1 MINNKQHNINKNGHR
16 IFFILILCLFGFCLV
31 QAMQAPRKKHK
42 KRPKGER
49 VYLLHA
55 DELRYDMFGRNPD
68 AQIVKG
74 KVSFMHQGGH
84 LTCDSA
90 YFYQGTNSVKAFGH
104 VHYRQGDT
112 LSLTCERAEYDG
124 MMQMMHARRNVV
136 LHHRRQTLKTDS
148 LDFDRLYNM
157 ANFFDGGTL
166 IDGKDRLVS
175 DWGEYHTETRE
186 AKFVFNVKLRSG
198 KDVVTT
204 DTLYY
209 DVPTSTAHMVGPSK
223 IVSGSSVVHTAD
235 GYYDTKTDKAKLFGR
250 STLVDKDKS
259 ITGDSLYYVKNGES
273 TGYGNVVYVDKKNKN
288 SLTCNYL
295 RYNEKTGMGF
305 ATKRPVAIDYS
316 QKDTL
321 WMHSD
326 TMRIYTF
333 NINTD
338 SVYRKVHAYPHV
350 RAFRNDMQAICD
362 SLVFN
367 SKDSCMTMYKDPVIW
382 NANRQMLGEEIRAYM
397 ADSTIRFAHVIGQA
411 LSIEQMPDSVHY
423 NQITS
428 SEMKSYFEKGEM
440 KMTEAIGNVQTVYYM
455 TNDKDSSLVGL
466 NYLETDT
473 MRMYLGAARK
483 LDKIWTNKFTS
494 TMYPITQ
501 VPPAKYKLPNFAW
514 FEDLR
519 PKDKN
524 DIFVWRGKSSG
535 TELKSIKRHEAP
547 LQSLKKESLKKDK
560 EKDEAET
567 ASGKT
572 DKEAS
577 KTAPKKTD
585 KEASKTAPKKTVR
598 AASRKI
604 SKVAPKV
611 TKKNKRK

>member
-42 KRPKGER
+42 KRPEGER

-326 TMRIYTF
+326 TMRIYTYH
-333 NINTD
+333 INTD

-411 LSIEQMPDSVHY
+411 LAIEQMPDSVHY

-519 PKDKN
+519 PTDKN

-547 LQSLKKESLKKDK
+547 LQSLKKEPLKEDK
-560 EKDEAET
+560 EKAEAET

-577 KTAPKKTD
+577 KS
-585 KEASKTAPKKTVR
+585 ASKTAPKKTVR

>member
-31 QAMQAPRKKHK
+31 QAMQAPKKKTK
-42 KRPKGER
+42 KRPEGER

-223 IVSGSSVVHTAD
+223 IVSGSSVVNTAD

-259 ITGDSLYYVKNGES
+259 ITGDSLYYVKDGES

-519 PKDKN
+519 PTDKN

-547 LQSLKKESLKKDK
+547 LQSLKKEPLKEDK
-560 EKDEAET
+560 EKAEAET

-577 KTAPKKTD
+577 KS
-585 KEASKTAPKKTVR
+585 ASKTAPKKTVR

>member
-42 KRPKGER
+42 KRPEGER

-288 SLTCNYL
+288 SLICNYL

-519 PKDKN
+519 PTDKN

-547 LQSLKKESLKKDK
+547 LQSLKKESLKEDK
-560 EKDEAET
+560 EKAEAET

-577 KTAPKKTD
+577 KSA
-585 KEASKTAPKKTVR
+585 AKTAPKKAVR
-598 AASRKI
+598 AASRKN

>member
-42 KRPKGER
+42 KRPEGER

-295 RYNEKTGMGF
+295 RYNEKTGKGF

-547 LQSLKKESLKKDK
+547 LQSLKKEPLKEDK
-560 EKDEAET
+560 EKAEAET

-577 KTAPKKTD
+577 KS
-585 KEASKTAPKKTVR
+585 ASKTAPKKAVR
-598 AASRKI
+598 AASRKT

>member
-42 KRPKGER
+42 KRPEGER

-223 IVSGSSVVHTAD
+223 IVSGSSVVNTAD

-259 ITGDSLYYVKNGES
+259 ITGDSLYYVKDGES

-326 TMRIYTF
+326 TMRIYTYH
-333 NINTD
+333 INTD

-519 PKDKN
+519 PTDKN

-547 LQSLKKESLKKDK
+547 LQSLKKEPLKEDK
-560 EKDEAET
+560 EKAET

-572 DKEAS
+572 DKV
-577 KTAPKKTD
+577 T
-585 KEASKTAPKKTVR
+585 
-598 AASRKI
+598 
-604 SKVAPKV
+604 PKV

>member
-42 KRPKGER
+42 KRPEGER

-175 DWGEYHTETRE
+175 DWGEYHTEPRE

-519 PKDKN
+519 PTDKN

-547 LQSLKKESLKKDK
+547 LQSLKKEPLKEDK
-560 EKDEAET
+560 EKAEAET

-577 KTAPKKTD
+577 KSA
-585 KEASKTAPKKTVR
+585 AKTAPKKAVR
-598 AASRKI
+598 AASRKN

>member
-1 MINNKQHNINKNGHR
+1 MISNKDYNYKNGHR
-16 IFFILILCLFGFCLV
+16 IFFIGILCLFGFCLV
-31 QAMQAPRKKHK
+31 QAMQAPRKHTK
-42 KRPKGER
+42 KRPQGER

-55 DELRYDMFGRNPD
+55 DELRYDMYGKNPD

-74 KVSFMHQGGH
+74 KVSFLHQGGR

-90 YFYQGTNSVKAFGH
+90 YFYQGSNSVKAFGH

-124 MMQMMHARRNVV
+124 QMQMMRARKNVV
-136 LHHRRQTLKTDS
+136 LHHRRQTLLTDS

-166 IDGKDRLVS
+166 IDGKDRLVA

-186 AKFVFNVKLRSG
+186 AKFVYNVKLRSG

-209 DVPTSTAHMVGPSK
+209 DVRKSKAHMVGPSK
-223 IVSGSSVVHTAD
+223 IVSGTSVVKTEN
-235 GYYDTKTDKAKLFGR
+235 GYYDTKTDRAQLYGR
-250 STLVDKDKS
+250 STLTDKDKT
-259 ITGDSLYYVKNGES
+259 ITGDSLYYVKDGES

-295 RYNEKTGMGF
+295 RYNEKTGKGF
-305 ATKRPVAIDYS
+305 ATRNPVAIDYS

-321 WMHSD
+321 WVHSD

-333 NINTD
+333 NVNTD
-338 SVYRKVHAYPHV
+338 SVYRKVHAYHKV
-350 RAFRNDMQAICD
+350 RAYRVDVQAVCD

-367 SKDSCMTMYKDPVIW
+367 SKDSCMTMYKDPITW
-382 NANRQMLGEEIRAYM
+382 NGNRQLLGEQIKAYM
-397 ADSTIRFAHVIGQA
+397 NDSTIRFAHVIGQA
-411 LSIEQMPDSVHY
+411 LSVEQLPDSVHY
-423 NQITS
+423 NQVAS
-428 SEMKSYFEKGEM
+428 QEMKAYFEQGEI
-440 KMTEAIGNVQTVYYM
+440 KKSEAIGNVQTVYYV

-473 MRMYLGAARK
+473 MRMFVGAQRK

-494 TMYPITQ
+494 TMYPLTQ
-501 VPPAKYKLPNFAW
+501 TPPSKYKLPSFAW
-514 FEDLR
+514 FDDIR

-524 DIFVWRGKSSG
+524 DIFVWKAKAKGS
-535 TELKSIKRHEAP
+535 ELKAIKRHQAP
-547 LQSLKKESLKKDK
+547 LQ
-560 EKDEAET
+560 T
-567 ASGKT
+567 
-572 DKEAS
+572 
-577 KTAPKKTD
+577 
-585 KEASKTAPKKTVR
+585 
-598 AASRKI
+598 I
-604 SKVAPKV
+604 SK
-611 TKKNKRK
+611 

>member
-42 KRPKGER
+42 KRPEGER

-55 DELRYDMFGRNPD
+55 DELRYDMFGRTPD

-326 TMRIYTF
+326 TMRIYTYH
-333 NINTD
+333 INTD

-382 NANRQMLGEEIRAYM
+382 NANRQMLGEEIRSYM

-519 PKDKN
+519 PTDKN

-547 LQSLKKESLKKDK
+547 LQSLKKEPLKEDK
-560 EKDEAET
+560 EKAEAET

-577 KTAPKKTD
+577 KS
-585 KEASKTAPKKTVR
+585 ASKTAPKKTVR
-598 AASRKI
+598 AASRKT

>member
-31 QAMQAPRKKHK
+31 QAMQAPKKKTK
-42 KRPKGER
+42 KRPEGER

-223 IVSGSSVVHTAD
+223 IVSGSSVVNTAD

-259 ITGDSLYYVKNGES
+259 ITGDSLYYVKDGES

-519 PKDKN
+519 PTDKN

-547 LQSLKKESLKKDK
+547 LQSLKKEPLKEDK
-560 EKDEAET
+560 EKAEAET

-577 KTAPKKTD
+577 KTAPKKT
-585 KEASKTAPKKTVR
+585 VR
-598 AASRKI
+598 AASRRT

>member
-42 KRPKGER
+42 KRPEGER

-519 PKDKN
+519 PTDKN

-535 TELKSIKRHEAP
+535 TELKSFKRHEAP
-547 LQSLKKESLKKDK
+547 LQSLKKEPLKEDK
-560 EKDEAET
+560 EKAEAET

-577 KTAPKKTD
+577 KS
-585 KEASKTAPKKTVR
+585 ASKTAPKKTVR
-598 AASRKI
+598 AASRKN

>member
-42 KRPKGER
+42 KRPEGER

-326 TMRIYTF
+326 TMRIYTYH
-333 NINTD
+333 INTD

-382 NANRQMLGEEIRAYM
+382 NANRQMLGEEIKAYM

-524 DIFVWRGKSSG
+524 DIFVWRSKSSG

-547 LQSLKKESLKKDK
+547 LQSLKKEPLKEDK
-560 EKDEAET
+560 EKAEAET

-577 KTAPKKTD
+577 KS
-585 KEASKTAPKKTVR
+585 ASKTAPKKTVR
-598 AASRKI
+598 AASRKT

>member
-42 KRPKGER
+42 KRPEGER

-223 IVSGSSVVHTAD
+223 IVSGSSVVNTAD

-259 ITGDSLYYVKNGES
+259 ITGDSLYYVKDGES

-367 SKDSCMTMYKDPVIW
+367 SKDSCMTMYKDPIIW

-519 PKDKN
+519 PTDKN

-547 LQSLKKESLKKDK
+547 LQSLKKEPLKEDK
-560 EKDEAET
+560 EKAEAET

-577 KTAPKKTD
+577 KS
-585 KEASKTAPKKTVR
+585 ASKTAPKKTVR
-598 AASRKI
+598 AASRKT

>member
-42 KRPKGER
+42 KRPEGER

-288 SLTCNYL
+288 TLTCNYL

-326 TMRIYTF
+326 TMRVYTF

-519 PKDKN
+519 PTDKN

-535 TELKSIKRHEAP
+535 TELKSFKRHEAP
-547 LQSLKKESLKKDK
+547 LQSLKKEPLKEDK
-560 EKDEAET
+560 EKAEAET

-577 KTAPKKTD
+577 KS
-585 KEASKTAPKKTVR
+585 ASKTAPKKTVR
-598 AASRKI
+598 AASRKT

>member
-42 KRPKGER
+42 KRPEGER

-235 GYYDTKTDKAKLFGR
+235 GYYDTRTDKAKLFGR

-288 SLTCNYL
+288 TLTCNYL

-547 LQSLKKESLKKDK
+547 LQSLKKESLKEDK
-560 EKDEAET
+560 GKAEAET

-572 DKEAS
+572 DKEVAKSAS
-577 KTAPKKTD
+577 KTAPKK
-585 KEASKTAPKKTVR
+585 AVR
-598 AASRKI
+598 AASRKT

>member
-1 MINNKQHNINKNGHR
+1 MISNKDYNYKNGHR
-16 IFFILILCLFGFCLV
+16 IFFIGILCLFGFCLV
-31 QAMQAPRKKHK
+31 QAMQAPRKHTK
-42 KRPKGER
+42 KRPQGER

-55 DELRYDMFGRNPD
+55 DELRYDMYGKNPD

-74 KVSFMHQGGH
+74 KVSFLHQGGR

-90 YFYQGTNSVKAFGH
+90 YFYQGSNSVKAFGH

-124 MMQMMHARRNVV
+124 QMQMMRARKNVV
-136 LHHRRQTLKTDS
+136 LHHRRQTLLTDS

-166 IDGKDRLVS
+166 IDGKDRLVA

-186 AKFVFNVKLRSG
+186 AKFVYNVKLRSG

-209 DVPTSTAHMVGPSK
+209 DVRKSKAHMVGPSK
-223 IVSGSSVVHTAD
+223 IVSGTSVVKTEN
-235 GYYDTKTDKAKLFGR
+235 GYYDTKTDRAQLYGR
-250 STLVDKDKS
+250 STLTDKDKT
-259 ITGDSLYYVKNGES
+259 ITGDSLYYVKDGES

-295 RYNEKTGMGF
+295 RYNEKTGKGF
-305 ATKRPVAIDYS
+305 ATRNPVAIDYS

-321 WMHSD
+321 WVHSD

-338 SVYRKVHAYPHV
+338 SVYRKVHAYHKV
-350 RAFRNDMQAICD
+350 RAYRLDVQAVCD

-367 SKDSCMTMYKDPVIW
+367 SKDSCMTMYKDPITW
-382 NANRQMLGEEIRAYM
+382 NGNRQLLGEQIKAYM
-397 ADSTIRFAHVIGQA
+397 NDSTIRFAHVIGQA
-411 LSIEQMPDSVHY
+411 LSVEQLPDSVHY
-423 NQITS
+423 NQVAS
-428 SEMKSYFEKGEM
+428 QEMKAYFEQGEI
-440 KMTEAIGNVQTVYYM
+440 KKSEAIGNVQTVYYV

-473 MRMYLGAARK
+473 MRMFVGAQRK

-494 TMYPITQ
+494 TMYPLTQ
-501 VPPAKYKLPNFAW
+501 TPPSKYKLPSFAW
-514 FEDLR
+514 FDDIR

-524 DIFVWRGKSSG
+524 DIFVWKAKAKGS
-535 TELKSIKRHEAP
+535 ELKAIKRHQAP
-547 LQSLKKESLKKDK
+547 LQ
-560 EKDEAET
+560 T
-567 ASGKT
+567 
-572 DKEAS
+572 
-577 KTAPKKTD
+577 
-585 KEASKTAPKKTVR
+585 
-598 AASRKI
+598 I
-604 SKVAPKV
+604 SK
-611 TKKNKRK
+611 

>member
-42 KRPKGER
+42 KRPEGER

-288 SLTCNYL
+288 TLTCNYL

-519 PKDKN
+519 PTDKN

-547 LQSLKKESLKKDK
+547 LQSLKKEPLKEDE
-560 EKDEAET
+560 EKAEAET

-577 KTAPKKTD
+577 K
-585 KEASKTAPKKTVR
+585 SVVKTAPKKAVR
-598 AASRKI
+598 AASRKT

>member
-1 MINNKQHNINKNGHR
+1 
-16 IFFILILCLFGFCLV
+16 
-31 QAMQAPRKKHK
+31 
-42 KRPKGER
+42 
-49 VYLLHA
+49 
-55 DELRYDMFGRNPD
+55 
-68 AQIVKG
+68 
-74 KVSFMHQGGH
+74 
-84 LTCDSA
+84 
-90 YFYQGTNSVKAFGH
+90 
-104 VHYRQGDT
+104 
-112 LSLTCERAEYDG
+112 
-124 MMQMMHARRNVV
+124 
-136 LHHRRQTLKTDS
+136 
-148 LDFDRLYNM
+148 
-157 ANFFDGGTL
+157 
-166 IDGKDRLVS
+166 
-175 DWGEYHTETRE
+175 
-186 AKFVFNVKLRSG
+186 
-198 KDVVTT
+198 
-204 DTLYY
+204 
-209 DVPTSTAHMVGPSK
+209 
-223 IVSGSSVVHTAD
+223 
-235 GYYDTKTDKAKLFGR
+235 
-250 STLVDKDKS
+250 
-259 ITGDSLYYVKNGES
+259 
-273 TGYGNVVYVDKKNKN
+273 
-288 SLTCNYL
+288 
-295 RYNEKTGMGF
+295 
-305 ATKRPVAIDYS
+305 
-316 QKDTL
+316 
-321 WMHSD
+321 MHSD

-560 EKDEAET
+560 EKAEAET
-567 ASGKT
+567 ASG
-572 DKEAS
+572 
-577 KTAPKKTD
+577 KTD

>member
-1 MINNKQHNINKNGHR
+1 MINNKQYNINKNGHR

-42 KRPKGER
+42 KRPEGER

-198 KDVVTT
+198 KNVVTT

-411 LSIEQMPDSVHY
+411 LSIEQMPDSAHY

-519 PKDKN
+519 PTDKN

-547 LQSLKKESLKKDK
+547 LQSLKKESLKEDK
-560 EKDEAET
+560 EKAEAET

-577 KTAPKKTD
+577 KSA
-585 KEASKTAPKKTVR
+585 AKTAPKKAVR
-598 AASRKI
+598 AASRKN

>member
-42 KRPKGER
+42 KRPEGER

-74 KVSFMHQGGH
+74 RVSFMHQGGH

-547 LQSLKKESLKKDK
+547 LQSLKKEPLKEDK
-560 EKDEAET
+560 EKAEAET

-577 KTAPKKTD
+577 KS
-585 KEASKTAPKKTVR
+585 ASKTAPKKTVR

>member
-31 QAMQAPRKKHK
+31 QAMQAPKKKHK
-42 KRPKGER
+42 KRPEGER

-519 PKDKN
+519 PTDKN

-547 LQSLKKESLKKDK
+547 LQSLKKEPLKEDK
-560 EKDEAET
+560 EKAEAET

-577 KTAPKKTD
+577 KS
-585 KEASKTAPKKTVR
+585 ASKTAPKKAVR
-598 AASRKI
+598 AASRKT

>member
-1 MINNKQHNINKNGHR
+1 MINNKQHNINKHGHR

-42 KRPKGER
+42 KRPEGER

-235 GYYDTKTDKAKLFGR
+235 GYYDTRTDKAKLFGR

-519 PKDKN
+519 PTDKN

-547 LQSLKKESLKKDK
+547 LQSLKKEPLKEDK
-560 EKDEAET
+560 EKAEAEA
-567 ASGKT
+567 AS
-572 DKEAS
+572 E
-577 KTAPKKTD
+577 KTA
-585 KEASKTAPKKTVR
+585 
-598 AASRKI
+598 
-604 SKVAPKV
+604 KVAPKV

>member
-1 MINNKQHNINKNGHR
+1 MISNKDYNYKNGHR
-16 IFFILILCLFGFCLV
+16 IFFIGILCLFGFCLV
-31 QAMQAPRKKHK
+31 QAMQAPRKHTK
-42 KRPKGER
+42 KRPQGER

-55 DELRYDMFGRNPD
+55 DELRYDMFGKNPD

-74 KVSFMHQGGH
+74 KVSFLHQGGR

-90 YFYQGTNSVKAFGH
+90 YFYQGSNSVKAFGH

-124 MMQMMHARRNVV
+124 QMQMMRARKNVV
-136 LHHRRQTLKTDS
+136 LHHRRQTLLTDS

-166 IDGKDRLVS
+166 IDGKDRLVA

-186 AKFVFNVKLRSG
+186 AKFVYNVKLRSG

-209 DVPTSTAHMVGPSK
+209 DVRKSKAHMVGPSK
-223 IVSGSSVVHTAD
+223 IVSGTSVVKTEN
-235 GYYDTKTDKAKLFGR
+235 GYYDTKTDRAQLYGR
-250 STLVDKDKS
+250 STLTDKDKT
-259 ITGDSLYYVKNGES
+259 ITGDSLYYVKDGES

-295 RYNEKTGMGF
+295 RYNEKTGKGF
-305 ATKRPVAIDYS
+305 ATRNPVAIDYS

-321 WMHSD
+321 WVHSD

-338 SVYRKVHAYPHV
+338 SVYRKVHAYHKV
-350 RAFRNDMQAICD
+350 RAYRVDVQAVCD

-367 SKDSCMTMYKDPVIW
+367 SKDSCMTMYKDPITW
-382 NANRQMLGEEIRAYM
+382 NGNRQLLGEQIKAYM
-397 ADSTIRFAHVIGQA
+397 NDSTIRFAHVIGQA
-411 LSIEQMPDSVHY
+411 LSVEQLPDSVHY
-423 NQITS
+423 NQVAS
-428 SEMKSYFEKGEM
+428 HEMKAYFEQGEI
-440 KMTEAIGNVQTVYYM
+440 KKSEAIGNVQTVYYV

-473 MRMYLGAARK
+473 MRMFVGAQRK

-494 TMYPITQ
+494 TMYPLTQ
-501 VPPAKYKLPNFAW
+501 TPPSKYKLPSFAW
-514 FEDLR
+514 FDDIR

-524 DIFVWRGKSSG
+524 DIFVWKAKAKGS
-535 TELKSIKRHEAP
+535 ELKAIKRHQAP
-547 LQSLKKESLKKDK
+547 LQ
-560 EKDEAET
+560 T
-567 ASGKT
+567 
-572 DKEAS
+572 
-577 KTAPKKTD
+577 
-585 KEASKTAPKKTVR
+585 
-598 AASRKI
+598 I
-604 SKVAPKV
+604 SK
-611 TKKNKRK
+611 

>member
-42 KRPKGER
+42 KRPVGER

-235 GYYDTKTDKAKLFGR
+235 GYYGTKTDKAKLFGR

-288 SLTCNYL
+288 TLTCNYL

-519 PKDKN
+519 PTDKN

-547 LQSLKKESLKKDK
+547 LQSLKKESLKEDK
-560 EKDEAET
+560 MKAEAET

-577 KTAPKKTD
+577 KSAF
-585 KEASKTAPKKTVR
+585 KTAPKKVVR
-598 AASRKI
+598 AASRKT

>member
-42 KRPKGER
+42 KRPEGER

-288 SLTCNYL
+288 TLTCNYL

-519 PKDKN
+519 PTDKN

-535 TELKSIKRHEAP
+535 TELKSFKRHEAP
-547 LQSLKKESLKKDK
+547 LQSLKKEPLKEDE
-560 EKDEAET
+560 EKAEAET

-577 KTAPKKTD
+577 KS
-585 KEASKTAPKKTVR
+585 ASKTAPKKAVR
-598 AASRKI
+598 AASRKT

>member
-31 QAMQAPRKKHK
+31 QAMQAPKKKTK
-42 KRPKGER
+42 KRPEGER

-223 IVSGSSVVHTAD
+223 IVSGSSVVNTAD

-259 ITGDSLYYVKNGES
+259 ITGDSLYYVKDGES

-305 ATKRPVAIDYS
+305 ATRRPVAIDYS

-321 WMHSD
+321 CMHSD
-326 TMRIYTF
+326 TMRIYTYH
-333 NINTD
+333 INTD

-519 PKDKN
+519 PTDKN

-547 LQSLKKESLKKDK
+547 LQSLKKEPLKEDE
-560 EKDEAET
+560 EKAEAET
-567 ASGKT
+567 AS
-572 DKEAS
+572 E
-577 KTAPKKTD
+577 KTA
-585 KEASKTAPKKTVR
+585 
-598 AASRKI
+598 
-604 SKVAPKV
+604 KVAPKV

>member
-42 KRPKGER
+42 KRPEGER

-519 PKDKN
+519 PTDKN

-547 LQSLKKESLKKDK
+547 LQSLKKESLKEDK
-560 EKDEAET
+560 EKAEAET

-577 KTAPKKTD
+577 KTTPKK
-585 KEASKTAPKKTVR
+585 AVR
-598 AASRKI
+598 TASRKT

>member
-1 MINNKQHNINKNGHR
+1 MISNKDYNYKNGHR
-16 IFFILILCLFGFCLV
+16 IFFIGILCLFGFCLV
-31 QAMQAPRKKHK
+31 QAMQAPRKHTK
-42 KRPKGER
+42 KRPQGER

-55 DELRYDMFGRNPD
+55 DELRYDMYGKNPD

-74 KVSFMHQGGH
+74 KVSFLHQGGR

-90 YFYQGTNSVKAFGH
+90 YFYQGSNSVKAFGH

-124 MMQMMHARRNVV
+124 QMQMMRARKNVV
-136 LHHRRQTLKTDS
+136 LHHRRQTLLTDS

-166 IDGKDRLVS
+166 IDGKDRLVA

-186 AKFVFNVKLRSG
+186 AKFVYNVKLRSG

-209 DVPTSTAHMVGPSK
+209 DVRKSKAHMVGPSK
-223 IVSGSSVVHTAD
+223 IVSGTSVVKTEN
-235 GYYDTKTDKAKLFGR
+235 GYYDTKTDRAQLYGR
-250 STLVDKDKS
+250 STLTDKDKT
-259 ITGDSLYYVKNGES
+259 ITGDSLYYVKDGES

-295 RYNEKTGMGF
+295 RYNEKTGKGF
-305 ATKRPVAIDYS
+305 ATRNPVAIDYS

-321 WMHSD
+321 WVHSD

-338 SVYRKVHAYPHV
+338 SAYRKVHAYHKV
-350 RAFRNDMQAICD
+350 RAYRVDVQAVCD

-367 SKDSCMTMYKDPVIW
+367 SKDSCMTMYKDPITW
-382 NANRQMLGEEIRAYM
+382 NGNRQLLGEQIKAYM
-397 ADSTIRFAHVIGQA
+397 NDSTIRFAHVIGQA
-411 LSIEQMPDSVHY
+411 LSVEQLPDSVHY
-423 NQITS
+423 NQVAS
-428 SEMKSYFEKGEM
+428 QEMKAYFEQGEI
-440 KMTEAIGNVQTVYYM
+440 KKSEAIGNVQTVYYV

-473 MRMYLGAARK
+473 MRMFVGAQRK

-494 TMYPITQ
+494 TMYPLTQ
-501 VPPAKYKLPNFAW
+501 TPPSKYKLPSFAW
-514 FEDLR
+514 FDDIR

-524 DIFVWRGKSSG
+524 DIFVWKAKAKGS
-535 TELKSIKRHEAP
+535 ELKAIKRHQAP
-547 LQSLKKESLKKDK
+547 LQ
-560 EKDEAET
+560 T
-567 ASGKT
+567 
-572 DKEAS
+572 
-577 KTAPKKTD
+577 
-585 KEASKTAPKKTVR
+585 
-598 AASRKI
+598 I
-604 SKVAPKV
+604 SK
-611 TKKNKRK
+611 

>member
-473 MRMYLGAARK
+473 MRMYLSPERQ
-483 LDKIWTNKFTS
+483 LQKIWANKSVGTF
-494 TMYPITQ
+494 YPITQ
-501 VPPAKYKLPNFAW
+501 VPPSKVKLPNFAW
-514 FEDLR
+514 FDDIR

-524 DIFVWRGKSSG
+524 DIFVWRGKKQDQQ
-535 TELKSIKRHEAP
+535 LKVIKRHTAP
-547 LQSLKKESLKKDK
+547 LQVLPQKRQ
-560 EKDEAET
+560 DE
-567 ASGKT
+567 
-572 DKEAS
+572 
-577 KTAPKKTD
+577 
-585 KEASKTAPKKTVR
+585 
-598 AASRKI
+598 
-604 SKVAPKV
+604 
-611 TKKNKRK
+611 

>member
-42 KRPKGER
+42 KRPEGER

-519 PKDKN
+519 PTDKN

-547 LQSLKKESLKKDK
+547 LQSLKKESLKEDR
-560 EKDEAET
+560 EKAEAET

-577 KTAPKKTD
+577 KS
-585 KEASKTAPKKTVR
+585 ASKTAPKKEVR
-598 AASRKI
+598 AASGKN

>member
-42 KRPKGER
+42 KRPEGER

-148 LDFDRLYNM
+148 LDFDRLYDM

-519 PKDKN
+519 PTDKN

-547 LQSLKKESLKKDK
+547 LQSLKKEPLKEDK
-560 EKDEAET
+560 EKAEAET

-572 DKEAS
+572 DKEVAKS
-577 KTAPKKTD
+577 AFKTAPKK
-585 KEASKTAPKKTVR
+585 AVR
-598 AASRKI
+598 AASRKT